1 MIPEKQQQ
9 QNKYA
14 LPKGMTKARSGMSYS
29 QLKANEKYSEARPFT
44 PSVPA
49 KIPRDSKSYS
59 KPWLVNAA
67 AESIDS

>member
-1 MIPEKQQQ
+1 MIPEKQQP
-9 QNKYA
+9 NKFA
-14 LPKGMTKARSGMSYS
+14 LPKGMTKAKSGMNNP
-29 QLKANEKYSEARPFT
+29 QLKANEKYSQARPFT

-49 KIPRDSKSYS
+49 KTPRESKSYS

>member
-1 MIPEKQQQ
+1 M
-9 QNKYA
+9 
-14 LPKGMTKARSGMSYS
+14 
-29 QLKANEKYSEARPFT
+29 KANEKYSEARPFT